1 MSLVSVVFLGLLGQ
15 GLAQTRSLTL
25 DEMFQ
30 LADQNNNRIRLYDL
44 AISEAEQGV
53 KVACNDR
60 LPSIQAHVELNY
72 IGDGVMTDR
81 NFAHAVHA
89 DMPHFGNSFVLKAS
103 QVIYAGGAVAKGIE
117 RSRLQKKEAELEY
130 VENRQDIRFLLAGY
144 YLDLFQ
150 LNNQKRVYESNIS
163 QTRLLVKDMKASYR
177 QGTALKSDITRYE
190 LQLQSLELSLTSVKD
205 KIDVLSHKL
214 ATAVGLEP
222 DVLILPDTTELL
234 KFNVENRTEEDWLLE
249 IHHTPSVRLADIRI
263 EQEKNKQDLI
273 RAERRPKISL
283 VAANDFTGPILIEV
297 PPLNNNFTYW
307 YAGVGISYNI
317 DALFKSKRKLKQA
330 QLATRKMEEA
340 RRVAEEEAEND
351 IHAAYVNLNEAYIR
365 LRTQKKSVQ
374 LVHENFNIV
383 RQRYVNGLALITDM
397 LNAVSLNW
405 CVFIGILAGAGVV
418 FYRQVV
424 LRKGY
429 KLLITVGFML
439 IVVYQYYMYFLIH
452 PNLNI
457 ESLYIPNFLKGLGHG
472 ILYISLTIYVAK
484 TVPFEHFFQGLCV
497 LSFIRTSIAT
507 PLGTAILNRWLKYM
521 QQDNI
526 GLISRKM
533 DLVKEWMPDVS
544 IQQLYEEVTRQTLL
558 TSLKELFGAVC
569 IVGTIFLLF
578 LLSQKVWRKLLRY
591 VRRNHPRYIQLL
603 KRSQPAQ

>member
-1 MSLVSVVFLGLLGQ
+1 MRIYLSGI
-15 GLAQTRSLTL
+15 

-89 DMPHFGNSFVLKAS
+89 DMPHLGNSFVLKAS
-103 QVIYAGGAVAKGIE
+103 QVIYAGGAVAKEIE
-117 RSRLQKKEAELEY
+117 RSKLQKKEAELEY

-317 DALFKSKRKLKQA
+317 DALFKSKRKLKQV

-374 LVHENFNIV
+374 LAHENFNIV

-397 LNAVSLNW
+397 LDASNTQLDMELQLANYQ
-405 CVFIGILAGAGVV
+405 IGIL
-418 FYRQVV
+418 
-424 LRKGY
+424 
-429 KLLITVGFML
+429 
-439 IVVYQYYMYFLIH
+439 YQYY
-452 PNLNI
+452 
-457 ESLYIPNFLKGLGHG
+457 
-472 ILYISLTIYVAK
+472 
-484 TVPFEHFFQGLCV
+484 
-497 LSFIRTSIAT
+497 
-507 PLGTAILNRWLKYM
+507 
-521 QQDNI
+521 
-526 GLISRKM
+526 
-533 DLVKEWMPDVS
+533 
-544 IQQLYEEVTRQTLL
+544 
-558 TSLKELFGAVC
+558 
-569 IVGTIFLLF
+569 
-578 LLSQKVWRKLLRY
+578 
-591 VRRNHPRYIQLL
+591 LL
-603 KRSQPAQ
+603 KKLTGNL

>member
-1 MSLVSVVFLGLLGQ
+1 
-15 GLAQTRSLTL
+15 
-25 DEMFQ
+25 MFQ

-89 DMPHFGNSFVLKAS
+89 DMPHLGNSFVLKAS
-103 QVIYAGGAVAKGIE
+103 QVIYAGGAVAKEIE
-117 RSRLQKKEAELEY
+117 RSKLQKKEAELEY

-374 LVHENFNIV
+374 LAHENFNIV

-397 LNAVSLNW
+397 LDASNTQLDMELQLANYQ
-405 CVFIGILAGAGVV
+405 IGIL
-418 FYRQVV
+418 
-424 LRKGY
+424 
-429 KLLITVGFML
+429 
-439 IVVYQYYMYFLIH
+439 YQYY
-452 PNLNI
+452 
-457 ESLYIPNFLKGLGHG
+457 
-472 ILYISLTIYVAK
+472 
-484 TVPFEHFFQGLCV
+484 
-497 LSFIRTSIAT
+497 
-507 PLGTAILNRWLKYM
+507 
-521 QQDNI
+521 
-526 GLISRKM
+526 
-533 DLVKEWMPDVS
+533 
-544 IQQLYEEVTRQTLL
+544 
-558 TSLKELFGAVC
+558 
-569 IVGTIFLLF
+569 
-578 LLSQKVWRKLLRY
+578 
-591 VRRNHPRYIQLL
+591 LL
-603 KRSQPAQ
+603 KKLTGNL